1 MCDASAV
8 NPLLESWSDPLAL
21 PPFEA
26 LHASHFPEA
35 FEVTMRQHTAEIEA
49 IAASGEAPGFVNT
62 LEALERSGEA
72 LQRVMNVFHHLCA
85 SHTSDALQAIEREMA
100 PVLTAHLNKVML
112 DARLFARI
120 DALYRQRHT
129 LDLDAEA
136 LRLLERWHLDFVRS
150 GARLE
155 GGDRIRYAQL
165 TERLAELHTAFA
177 QNVLAHEKAF
187 AMVLLHEEDL
197 AGLPTF
203 VRSAAR
209 QAAAE
214 RGHDHA
220 NAHVI
225 TLARSS
231 LTPFM
236 TFSTRRDLRK
246 QLWQAWCA
254 RGEHAGPQD
263 NRPIVVEILRLR
275 LELARLLGY
284 ADYAHYALADTMAA
298 TPDAALELLLRVW
311 EPACRRARKERAQ
324 MQELAAVQAQAPAI
338 EAHDWHFWAEQ
349 VRKAH
354 YAIDEEELK
363 PYLQLDRLREAM
375 FEVAQRLFGICFR
388 PLQGFSSYHPS
399 VLAWEVLAAPG
410 RNAGLNAF
418 PCSPGY
424 PGSSD
429 DPGSQSDPGSS
440 EYPGTSRCLDSTH
453 PPRAPG
459 AAAPGTASPVST
471 TPGTASPVSTIPG
484 AASPVS
490 TTPGAASPDAD
501 AYPGRLIGIFLADD
515 FARPSK
521 RSGAWMN
528 CLRDQNGL
536 AGFPQSCPVVVNNN
550 NFSQAAAGAPTLL
563 SLDDA
568 RTLFH
573 EFGHGLHGLLS
584 RCRYPR
590 LAGTNVLRDF
600 VEFPSQ
606 LLEHWLLQPEILK
619 RYARHVETGEA
630 MPDAL
635 IAKLLKA
642 KTFQQG
648 FATVEYLAS
657 ALADLRIHR
666 LQNLESLDLEAFEQ
680 ALLRDLQ
687 MPEAIGLRHRLPHF
701 LHLFAG
707 SGYAAGYYVY
717 LWAEVLDADGFEAFL
732 EAGNIFDP
740 RLASLL
746 HEHVYAAGNR
756 CDPMQA
762 YVRFRGRAPTVEP
775 LLRQRGLELLP
786 AI

>member
-1 MCDASAV
+1 MCDASAA
-8 NPLLESWSDPLAL
+8 NPLLQSWSDRLAL

-26 LHASHFPEA
+26 IQASHFPEA
-35 FEVTMRQHTAEIEA
+35 FQVTMRQHTAEIEA
-49 IAASGEAPGFVNT
+49 IAASAEAPGFVNT

-100 PVLTAHLNKVML
+100 PLLTAHFNKVML
-112 DARLFARI
+112 DSRLFARI
-120 DALYRQRHT
+120 DALYQQRDT

-136 LRLLERWHLDFVRS
+136 FRLLERWHLDFVRS

-187 AMVLLHEEDL
+187 EMVLRREEDL
-197 AGLPTF
+197 AGLPAF

-214 RGHDHA
+214 RGHHDDDV
-220 NAHVI
+220 HVI

-263 NRPIVVEILRLR
+263 NRPVVVEILRLR

-298 TPDAALELLLRVW
+298 TPEAALELLIKVW

-363 PYLQLDRLREAM
+363 PYLQLDRMREAM
-375 FEVAQRLFGICFR
+375 FEVAQRLFQICFR

-399 VLAWEVLAAPG
+399 VLGWEVLAAPG
-410 RNAGLNAF
+410 RNAGFELDRLGSTHR
-418 PCSPGY
+418 PRVPGEVSPGTD
-424 PGSSD
+424 SS
-429 DPGSQSDPGSS
+429 GAASS
-440 EYPGTSRCLDSTH
+440 GTASKGAASPGT
-453 PPRAPG
+453 
-459 AAAPGTASPVST
+459 AAPGTASKGADS
-471 TPGTASPVSTIPG
+471 PG
-484 AASPVS
+484 AGTV
-490 TTPGAASPDAD
+490 
-501 AYPGRLIGIFLADD
+501 PGRLIGVFLADD

-550 NFSQAAAGAPTLL
+550 NFSQAATGVPTLL

-584 RCRYPR
+584 RCRFPR

-619 RYARHVETGEA
+619 RYALHVETGEA

-666 LQNLESLDLEAFEQ
+666 IQNLESLDLGAFEQ
-680 ALLRDLQ
+680 ALLSDLE

-746 HEHVYAAGNR
+746 HEHVYSAGNR

-762 YVRFRGRAPTVEP
+762 YLRFRGRAPTVEP

>member
-8 NPLLESWSDPLAL
+8 NPLLQSWSDRLAL

-35 FEVTMRQHTAEIEA
+35 FQVTMRQHTAEIET
-49 IAASGEAPGFVNT
+49 IAASAEAPGFVNT

-100 PVLTAHLNKVML
+100 PVLTAHYNKVML
-112 DARLFARI
+112 DPRLFARI
-120 DALYRQRHT
+120 DALYQQRDT
-129 LDLDAEA
+129 LDLDAES

-187 AMVLLHEEDL
+187 AMVLRHEEDL
-197 AGLPTF
+197 AGLPAF

-214 RGHDHA
+214 RGHHDA
-220 NAHVI
+220 DAHVI
-225 TLARSS
+225 TLSRSS

-246 QLWQAWCA
+246 QLWQAWRA
-254 RGEHAGPQD
+254 RGEHAGSQD
-263 NRPIVVEILRLR
+263 NRPVVVEILRLR

-298 TPDAALELLLRVW
+298 TPDAALELLLKVW
-311 EPACRRARKERAQ
+311 EPACRRARMERAQ

-354 YAIDEEELK
+354 FAIDEEELK
-363 PYLQLDRLREAM
+363 PYLQLERLREAM
-375 FEVAQRLFGICFR
+375 FEVAQRLFGICFS
-388 PLQGFSSYHPS
+388 PLHGFSSYHPS
-399 VLAWEVLAAPG
+399 VLGWEVLAAPD
-410 RNAGLNAF
+410 RNAGLELD
-418 PCSPGY
+418 CL
-424 PGSSD
+424 GSS
-429 DPGSQSDPGSS
+429 
-440 EYPGTSRCLDSTH
+440 H
-453 PPRAPG
+453 PPSI
-459 AAAPGTASPVST
+459 PGTAPLD
-471 TPGTASPVSTIPG
+471 TASSGAASPG
-484 AASPVS
+484 AASP
-490 TTPGAASPDAD
+490 GAASTGAD
-501 AYPGRLIGIFLADD
+501 AVPDHLIGVFLADD

-619 RYARHVETGEA
+619 RYALHVETGEA
-630 MPDAL
+630 MPDTL

-666 LQNLESLDLEAFEQ
+666 IQNFASLDLDAFEQ
-680 ALLRDLQ
+680 TLLSDLH

-746 HEHVYAAGNR
+746 HEHVYSAGNR

-762 YVRFRGRAPTVEP
+762 YLRFRGRAPTVEP
-775 LLRQRGLELLP
+775 LLRQRGLELSP